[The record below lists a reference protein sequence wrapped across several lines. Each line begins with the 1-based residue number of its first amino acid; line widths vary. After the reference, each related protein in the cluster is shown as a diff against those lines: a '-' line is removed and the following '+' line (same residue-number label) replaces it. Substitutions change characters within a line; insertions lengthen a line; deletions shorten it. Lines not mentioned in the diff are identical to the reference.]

1 MSDLSE
7 MGPERNAFEGE
18 SSAMEA
24 SVRDNQADILTV
36 AFRIRSVLKAIG
48 PSIMPLPERNTR
60 LHLDM
65 ARDRAVVSF
74 GNQSSA
80 PQNSRT
86 SMRKAAAVGH
96 QKTSYLR
103 DLSLKLLPQ
112 AVHCSCVLPMSR
124 LRSTTLK
131 DTGFEG
137 NCAAKLARNS
147 VNQCAANYGQRRQ
160 YGSCAT

>member
-1 MSDLSE
+1 MSDSSE
-7 MGPERNAFEGE
+7 RGPERNAFEGE
-18 SSAMEA
+18 SSDTGA
-24 SVRDNQADILTV
+24 SVRDNQADTLTA
-36 AFRIRSVLKAIG
+36 AFRIRSVLKAIC
-48 PSIMPLPERNTR
+48 PPIMPLPERNTR
-60 LHLDM
+60 LRLGM
-65 ARDRAVVSF
+65 VRGRAVPSF

-80 PQNSRT
+80 LQNSRT
-86 SMRKAAAVGH
+86 STRKAAAVVH

-103 DLSLKLLPQ
+103 DLSLKILSQ

-147 VNQCAANYGQRRQ
+147 VKRMCG
-160 YGSCAT
+160 